1 MTRPSVVIVGGGVM
15 GASAAWHLAARGWRD
30 VLLLEREAGPGRGST
45 GAATGGFRA
54 QFGTAINVRLSLLA
68 QEKLQRFEEET
79 GVDPGYRTAG
89 YLWLAATEGEMG
101 ALRVGREIQHAEGL
115 LEATEVSVDDVGR
128 LNPAVAPE
136 GVIGGAFC
144 PTDGFIRPMR
154 LVEGYL
160 SAAERL
166 GVRVEYGVEVT
177 GLDRETGGRGDRG
190 IGGPITAVRT
200 SQGAIPTGAVVNAA
214 GPWAARLAEWVGVEL
229 PVVPLRR
236 QVAVT
241 APCDLLPENMP
252 MTIFCGDGF
261 HLRVRDGRILLLWPT
276 PGVPGDPFNNRLEP
290 EWLDAV
296 VVKAKTRVPVLR
308 QVAVDRA
315 ACYAGL
321 YEMSPDKHALLGA
334 APGCENLFL
343 INGSSGHGVMHAP
356 ALGQLLAEIMSDG
369 VASGLDVT
377 PLRPSRFL
385 EGKPNPVPDL
395 L

>member
-15 GASAAWHLAARGWRD
+15 GASVAWHLAARGWRD
-30 VLLLEREAGPGRGST
+30 VLVLEREAGPGRGST
-45 GAATGGFRA
+45 GAAAGGFRA

-68 QEKLQRFEEET
+68 QEKLQRFPEET

-89 YLWLAATEGEMG
+89 YLWLAATEGELA
-101 ALRVGREIQHAEGL
+101 ALRAGREIQHAEGL
-115 LEATEVSVDDVGR
+115 LEAEEVSAEDVGR
-128 LNPAVAPE
+128 LNPAVALD

-144 PTDGFIRPMR
+144 PTDGFVRPMR

-160 SAAERL
+160 AAAERL
-166 GVRVEYGVEVT
+166 GVRIEYGVEVI
-177 GLDRETGGRGDRG
+177 GLEPGAA
-190 IGGPITAVRT
+190 GPITAVLTTRGPI
-200 SQGAIPTGAVVNAA
+200 STGAVVNAA
-214 GPWAARLAEWVGVEL
+214 GPWAARLAEWAGVDL

-241 APCDLLPENMP
+241 APCDLLPESMP
-252 MTIFCGDGF
+252 MTIFCGDRF
-261 HLRVRDGRILLLWPT
+261 HLRVRDGRILLGWPT
-276 PGVPGDPFNNRLEP
+276 PGVPGDPFSLRLEP

-296 VVKAKTRVPVLR
+296 VAKAETRVPVL
-308 QVAVDRA
+308 QPVAIERS

-321 YEMSPDKHALLGA
+321 YEMSPDQHALLGA

-369 VASGLDVT
+369 KASTLEVSA
-377 PLRPSRFL
+377 LRPSRFA
-385 EGKPNPVPDL
+385 EGKPNPVSEPL
-395 L
+395 